1 MHPSREAA
9 FAAIH
14 AAGGLC
20 IMAHPKF
27 WRRRWKNA
35 EPEYGD
41 AERELAA
48 LREMGLD
55 GIEAHYQAN
64 TPAEDAAFTDI
75 AARVGLLVT
84 AGSDFHGKNKPT
96 ISLGMEVEEGF
107 IAPFLERLH
116 AAP

>member
-1 MHPSREAA
+1 MRTIRVTGRGELKLRPDTTGVTLSLE
-9 FAAIH
+9 
-14 AAGGLC
+14 GT
-20 IMAHPKF
+20 
-27 WRRRWKNA
+27 